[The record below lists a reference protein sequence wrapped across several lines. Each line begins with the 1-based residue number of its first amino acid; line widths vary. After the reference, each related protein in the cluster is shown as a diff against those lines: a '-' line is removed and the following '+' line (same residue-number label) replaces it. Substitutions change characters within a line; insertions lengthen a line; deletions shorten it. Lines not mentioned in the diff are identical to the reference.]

1 MLSNDAPG
9 MWGPPPGVGLRAP
22 HIEELLARRP
32 EIAWLEVHPENYMA
46 DHRAPTRFVSARQHG
61 SVGAAQEIAD
71 RQTRIFLRDAD
82 GKRPVFSQYLRIQH
96 DVYFRDHVL
105 FYKYCHG
112 DTGRGVGVSHHT
124 DGMA

>member
-61 SVGAAQEIAD
+61 SVGMALLCQVESGVLGGNSNCRGPRVFPRLPAD
-71 RQTRIFLRDAD
+71 
-82 GKRPVFSQYLRIQH
+82 
-96 DVYFRDHVL
+96 
-105 FYKYCHG
+105 
-112 DTGRGVGVSHHT
+112 
-124 DGMA
+124 